1 MIYKHC
7 PKCKTSSNVSAKKC
21 KKCDEP
27 LGAKYRVIVKDKGL
41 RNSRI
46 VDSLVMAREIETV
59 MKADMLRG
67 EFVIADHRKKKIIVL
82 DDVWRKYLPSI
93 KLTNKSWKD
102 DLYNYE
108 KHIQPVFGS
117 MELCSISV
125 FSVEKFKRSFKGKMN
140 IRGKVFEP
148 GTVKHQLVLLRRL
161 LNMAIKW
168 NMLSSLN
175 PVCKV
180 SMPKVDNEVVRFL
193 DAEQLSELMR
203 ILDIWPVKKS
213 ANFIRFLMFTGVR
226 RGEAFSLKWSDVDVE
241 RGFITLLHP
250 KGGKTI
256 TLPLN
261 SMAIDVLKSIER
273 KDSEY
278 VFPGKTG
285 EKLTDFS
292 SSWRRIK
299 KLAKLPVEFRLHDL
313 RHHYASTLVSGGV
326 DIFTVSR
333 LLSHKDVG
341 TTKRYAH
348 LSDAA
353 MKSATDRAEELFN
366 PKVAEIIQLKHG

>member
-7 PKCKTSSNVSAKKC
+7 PKCKTSNVVAAKKC
-21 KKCDEP
+21 KKCEEL
-27 LGAKYRVIVKDKGL
+27 LGAKYRVIVKDKGM

-46 VDSLVMAREIETV
+46 VDSLVMAREIEV
-59 MKADMLRG
+59 VIKADMLRG
-67 EFVIADHRKKKIIVL
+67 EFVIADHRRKKKIVL
-82 DDVWRKYLPSI
+82 DDVWSKYLPSI
-93 KLTNKSWKD
+93 KNTNKSWRD
-102 DLYNYE
+102 DKYNYE
-108 KHIQPVFGS
+108 SHIQPVFGS
-117 MELCSISV
+117 MELSNISV
-125 FSVEKFKRSFKGKMN
+125 FSVEKFKRSFKGKLN

-148 GTVKHQLVLLRRL
+148 ATIKHQLVLLRRL

-180 SMPKVDNEVVRFL
+180 QMPKIDNEVVRFL
-193 DAEQLSELMR
+193 DADQLSELMR
-203 ILDIWPVKKS
+203 VLDIWPVKQS
-213 ANFIRFLMFTGVR
+213 SSFIRFLMFTGVR
-226 RGEAFSLKWSDVDVE
+226 RGEAFSLKWENVDIE
-241 RGFITLLHP
+241 RGFITLMNP
-250 KGGKTI
+250 KGGKTVK
-256 TLPLN
+256 LPLN
-261 SMAIDVLKSIER
+261 NMAIDVLKSIDR
-273 KDSEY
+273 KESDY

-285 EKLTDFS
+285 ERLTDIS

-299 KLAKLPVEFRLHDL
+299 KIAKLPVEFRLHDL

>member
-1 MIYKHC
+1 
-7 PKCKTSSNVSAKKC
+7 
-21 KKCDEP
+21 
-27 LGAKYRVIVKDKGL
+27 
-41 RNSRI
+41 
-46 VDSLVMAREIETV
+46 
-59 MKADMLRG
+59 
-67 EFVIADHRKKKIIVL
+67 
-82 DDVWRKYLPSI
+82 
-93 KLTNKSWKD
+93 
-102 DLYNYE
+102 
-108 KHIQPVFGS
+108 
-117 MELCSISV
+117 
-125 FSVEKFKRSFKGKMN
+125 
-140 IRGKVFEP
+140 
-148 GTVKHQLVLLRRL
+148 
-161 LNMAIKW
+161 
-168 NMLSSLN
+168 
-175 PVCKV
+175 
-180 SMPKVDNEVVRFL
+180 
-193 DAEQLSELMR
+193 
-203 ILDIWPVKKS
+203 
-213 ANFIRFLMFTGVR
+213 
-226 RGEAFSLKWSDVDVE
+226 LKWSDVDVE

-313 RHHYASTLVSGGV
+313 RHHYASVLVSGGI

-333 LLSHKDVG
+333 LLSHKDVS

-353 MKSATDRAEELFN
+353 MKTATDKAEELFN
-366 PKVAEIIQLKHG
+366 PKTAEIIQLNFAIK